1 MFARATWGNFTLSA
15 VFSYSLGND
24 IFNYQ
29 RSVLEG
35 GKNFYNQT
43 TAMVNRW
50 RNEGQ
55 VTNVPRISYNDEIGN
70 SRFSDRWIEDGSY
83 LRLRSLNLNYKVP
96 VNFSWLQGLQVWVEA
111 NNLFTITKYL
121 GGDPEMS
128 AANAVLYQGIDT
140 GCVAPGRAF
149 TVGLKINL

>member
-1 MFARATWGNFTLSA
+1 M
-15 VFSYSLGND
+15 
-24 IFNYQ
+24 
-29 RSVLEG
+29 
-35 GKNFYNQT
+35 
-43 TAMVNRW
+43 
-50 RNEGQ
+50 
-55 VTNVPRISYNDEIGN
+55 
-70 SRFSDRWIEDGSY
+70 
-83 LRLRSLNLNYKVP
+83 RLRSLNLNYKVP

-128 AANAVLYQGIDT
+128 AANTVLYQGIDT